1 MRFAG
6 THVTTEPR
14 LATLLLVV
22 GLVAASNPVWL
33 FPHEGDE
40 QYTYERSEITVENGT
55 FDYRPDDRLYHH
67 ENDLVDVGCQ
77 RADGFD
83 RACSFDRYLL
93 AHGPVTVRADGARGH
108 PEFVVLDGDYY
119 RRVAIDEGSNT
130 TYDVERVAPRELL
143 AAVATNV
150 SIVALPPLDGDLPMP
165 DRVAVTGK
173 TVTTFDR
180 VPADELGL
188 VYRRNDSYYTVVLTT
203 ETHVDAPLL
212 VRQLRDV
219 ISVVGLS
226 VLVGGVV
233 LVLGRFVG
241 PDT

>member
-1 MRFAG
+1 MDS
-6 THVTTEPR
+6 EPR
-14 LATLLLVV
+14 IAALLLVV
-22 GLVAASNPVWL
+22 GLAALTNPLWL
-33 FPHEGDE
+33 FPHDGDRK
-40 QYTYERSEITVENGT
+40 YTYERSEITVENGT
-55 FDYRPDDRLYHH
+55 FDYRPDDRLYYH

-93 AHGPVTVRADGARGH
+93 AHGPVTVRADGGRGA
-108 PEFVVLDGDYY
+108 PGFVVLDGDYY

-130 TYDVERVAPRELL
+130 TSDVERVAPRELL

-150 SIVALPPLDGDLPMP
+150 SIVAVPPLDGDLPMP
-165 DRVAVTGK
+165 DRVAVTGE

-180 VPADELGL
+180 VPADELGR
-188 VYRRNDSYYTVVLTT
+188 VYRRNDSYYTVVLTA
-203 ETHVDAPLL
+203 ETHVDAPF
-212 VRQLRDV
+212 VSPGLRD
-219 ISVVGLS
+219 L
-226 VLVGGVV
+226 LTVGGLGALLGAVV